1 MRRFHRYCIASRTIT
16 GHARLAG
23 NTGGNE
29 DDLGTLEGSLDA
41 TVGRVGRVAGDL
53 LQMLSISI
61 VHVIHPSILRLIVRR
76 TVLLVLTWPTSAA
89 TPGAPRISKRES
101 SVTRGLSLRRRDRGC
116 PIPPPAPRTATLESC
131 AKCNVSGCAR
141 DGANGHGRWD

>member
-53 LQMLSISI
+53 
-61 VHVIHPSILRLIVRR
+61 
-76 TVLLVLTWPTSAA
+76 W
-89 TPGAPRISKRES
+89 
-101 SVTRGLSLRRRDRGC
+101 
-116 PIPPPAPRTATLESC
+116 
-131 AKCNVSGCAR
+131 
-141 DGANGHGRWD
+141 